1 MSKFGCFASGVVVGA
16 LGGGIAALLLTPK
29 TGEEN
34 RALVADYATNIANNA
49 QSYSDQVA
57 ASFQDGI
64 KQASTVGGNFVGNV
78 KSTVENA
85 GTQFNDRNDE
95 LRAKIEAARDRI
107 AQQVKKN
114 AEQDEAEDDEVSPA
128 EVESEETAEE

>member
-78 KSTVENA
+78 KSTVETA

-114 AEQDEAEDDEVSPA
+114 AEQDEAEDDEISPA

>member
-1 MSKFGCFASGVVVGA
+1 MSKFGCFASGVVIGA

-78 KSTVENA
+78 KSAVETA

-114 AEQDEAEDDEVSPA
+114 VEQDEAEDDEVAPA

>member
-34 RALVADYATNIANNA
+34 RALVADCATNIANNA

-78 KSTVENA
+78 KSTVETA

>member
-1 MSKFGCFASGVVVGA
+1 MSKFGCFASGVVIGA

-64 KQASTVGGNFVGNV
+64 KQASTVGGNFVDNV
-78 KSTVENA
+78 KSTVETA

-114 AEQDEAEDDEVSPA
+114 AEQDGVEDFEATP
-128 EVESEETAEE
+128 EVETEETAEE